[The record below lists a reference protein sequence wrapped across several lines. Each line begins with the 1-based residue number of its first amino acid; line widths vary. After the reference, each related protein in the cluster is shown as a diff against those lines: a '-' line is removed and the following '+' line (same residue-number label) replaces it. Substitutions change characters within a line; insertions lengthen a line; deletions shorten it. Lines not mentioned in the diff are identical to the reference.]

1 MVLSELGRSWQVWVE
16 ISYNTFINQMDSFR
30 KIKSLSRTY
39 APFAPLRPLKWRRV
53 VIRFLLPAILLVA
66 CRQEEVSTPVPEEI
80 VMVGEQE
87 VVVTRVIRQTIEVKV
102 TPVVEIPEQPVTLD
116 ISFQGGYDSLDP
128 QLLVTENALNLIES
142 TLVGLTRY
150 DLATDT
156 IQPQLAT
163 HWEISPDGLTW
174 TFHLRDDIFW
184 IRHEPG
190 DINPLSQG
198 DEGFVPVR
206 PVIAGDVQFAIRRA
220 CDPRV
225 ATPDIFIIFIIKGC
239 EHLYDLAEVTSE
251 DVDEIGVM
259 VIDDQTLEIELTRP
273 GSHFLTMTS
282 MWLLRAVPPE
292 LVQEMGQD
300 EWHKPQN
307 IWSSGPFVF
316 SPETLPDS
324 RTVLLRNPYWPM
336 PFNGNVDQV
345 NILHLDISDAF
356 LLWEDRQL
364 DIGPLPLEDRSRI
377 LNRYELKT
385 MLVPRQEV
393 FYLAFNFESPAFRVP
408 AGRQAFAWA
417 IDRERLIREV
427 HGGEALPMRHFGPE
441 GVIGAPPIDEVGVG
455 YSPDRARLAIDN
467 SGFGDCR
474 LMPQITYLVSGS
486 DLALQQAELLREM
499 WMEEL
504 GCDRDQIVI
513 EQVQFG
519 ILLART
525 RPDAGTSRPDIW
537 DLGWASYYPD
547 ENNWLGDVLHCSES
561 ENRQNRL
568 CTPTDEIISQANLTT
583 DPQERVEL
591 YRQAER
597 ELFGE
602 EGLTP
607 IAPLFVRAQY
617 VLRHGWVDFNRA
629 HFGGEQYD
637 TYLVDM
643 AVKLL
648 EQER

>member
-1 MVLSELGRSWQVWVE
+1 
-16 ISYNTFINQMDSFR
+16 MDSYR
-30 KIKSLSRTY
+30 KVNFLTPCSSRHK
-39 APFAPLRPLKWRRV
+39 PILRPTWWRLATLL
-53 VIRFLLPAILLVA
+53 LLPAVFLVA
-66 CRQEEVSTPVPEEI
+66 CQEEEVSTPVPEEI

-87 VVVTRVIRQTIEVKV
+87 VVVTRVVRQTIEVRV
-102 TPVVEIPEQPVTLD
+102 TPVVETPEQPVTLD
-116 ISFQGGYDSLDP
+116 ISLQGGYDSLDP
-128 QLLVTENALNLIES
+128 QLLVTENALDIIEN

-150 DLATDT
+150 DLESDT

-163 HWEISPDGLTW
+163 RWETSPDGRTW

-184 IRHEPG
+184 VRHEPG
-190 DINPLSQG
+190 DRNPLSPG
-198 DEGFVPVR
+198 DEGLVPVR
-206 PVIAGDVQFAIRRA
+206 PVTARDVQFAIRRA

-225 ATPDIFIIFIIKGC
+225 ATPDVFILFIIEGC
-239 EHLYDLAEVTSE
+239 ERLYDLAELSPS
-251 DVDEIGVM
+251 DVDEIGVT

-282 MWLLRAVPPE
+282 MWLFRPVPPE

-300 EWHKPQN
+300 EWHKPQT
-307 IWSSGPFVF
+307 IWSSGPFTL

-324 RTVLLRNPYWPM
+324 RTVLLRNPFWPI
-336 PFNGNVDQV
+336 PFAGNVDQV
-345 NILHLDISDAF
+345 NILHLDISDAY
-356 LLWEDRQL
+356 LIWEDRQL
-364 DIGPLPLEDRSRI
+364 DISPMPLEDRSRI
-377 LNRYELKT
+377 LNRHELKT
-385 MLVPRQEV
+385 MLVPGQDV

-408 AGRQAFAWA
+408 AVRQAFAWA

-427 HGGEALPMRHFGPE
+427 HGGEALPMRHFGPA

-455 YSPDRARLAIDN
+455 YSPDQARLAMDN

-519 ILLART
+519 NLLART
-525 RPDAGTSRPDIW
+525 RPDAGASRPDLW

-561 ENRQNRL
+561 ENRQNRA
-568 CTPTDEIISQANLTT
+568 CTPTDEIISQANLTA
-583 DPQERVEL
+583 DPEERLAL

-602 EGLTP
+602 EAIAP
-607 IAPLFVRAQY
+607 ISPLFVRAQY
-617 VLRHGWVDFNRA
+617 LLRHGWVDFNRA

-643 AVKLL
+643 VVKEL
-648 EQER
+648 ERNR